1 LVSEPRARDAGS
13 PTHHFL
19 SEQLDRRELA
29 LVIGGL
35 MLSLFL
41 ASLNQSI
48 VNTAIPRIV
57 AELNGFETYAWIIT
71 AYMLTSTSV
80 IPIVGKLGDLYGRK
94 PFLIGGAAYF
104 VVTTALCGLAQNMPQ
119 LIVLRA
125 LQGLGGGVLMSTAF
139 AAIAYVLPP
148 TQRARMQGLFTGVFA
163 LSSVLGPLLG
173 GYLTDS
179 LSWRAVFYV
188 NVPFGMAALLLLWR
202 AYPEK
207 HRQSTRRLPIDV
219 RGAVVLVIATVML
232 LLALSWGGHGYAW
245 GSPLILGLFAG
256 TLLALVVF
264 LWIETRAAD
273 PILPLGMFRNNVI
286 AISAFGATVQSMG
299 IFGSA
304 VFIPL
309 FVQGVIGTNATVSG
323 SIVAP
328 MTVTMLLASVTN
340 GQLIARTGRYKPFAL
355 GGFLVGT
362 GGLFVLSTMGT
373 NATYTAIVLDMLLL
387 GLGLGFVGPTLTLA
401 SQSAAGPS
409 ELGVVTSLLQ
419 FGRSVGNTIGT
430 AIFGSILTLRF
441 LPEMQAALP
450 EEVATALPGPVLA
463 MTHNPQALLD
473 PAASATLSLAVA
485 QSLPGMPE
493 AVDLVFGALRSGLAG
508 SLHWVFLASA
518 CVFGSGFL
526 ASLFLREVPIPGHRG
541 PVPAAASRLLPIP
554 AKPAEQAACQH

>member
-1 LVSEPRARDAGS
+1 LAVS
-13 PTHHFL
+13 PTHQYL
-19 SEQLDRRELA
+19 SEQIGRRELW
-29 LVIGGL
+29 LTIGGL
-35 MLSLFL
+35 MMSLFL

-104 VVTTALCGLAQNMPQ
+104 VVTTTLCGLAQNMPQ
-119 LIVLRA
+119 LIMLRA

-148 TQRARMQGLFTGVFA
+148 AQRARMQGLFTGVFA
-163 LSSVLGPLLG
+163 LSSVLGPLVG
-173 GYLTDS
+173 GYLTDT

-188 NVPFGMAALLLLWR
+188 TVPFGIAALVLLWR
-202 AYPEK
+202 AYPERHQPLTK
-207 HRQSTRRLPIDV
+207 RLPIDLQ
-219 RGAVVLVIATVML
+219 GAGVLVATTVL
-232 LLALSWGGHGYAW
+232 LLLGLSWGGHGYAW
-245 GSPLILGLFAG
+245 TSPFIVSLFGGA
-256 TLLALVVF
+256 LLSLALF
-264 LWIETRAAD
+264 LWIEAHAVD
-273 PILPLGMFRNNVI
+273 PILPLGMFRDNVI
-286 AISAFGATVQSMG
+286 AISTFGAAVQSMG
-299 IFGSA
+299 VFGSA

-328 MTVTMLLASVTN
+328 MTVTMLIASVTN

-362 GGLFVLSTMGT
+362 AGLLVLSMMGT
-373 NATYTAIVLDMLLL
+373 DASYFAIVLDMLLI

-401 SQSAAGPS
+401 SQSAARPG

-419 FGRSVGNTIGT
+419 FARSIGNTMGT

-441 LPEMQAALP
+441 IPEMQAVLP
-450 EEVATALPGPVLA
+450 DHVATALPDPVLA
-463 MTHNPQALLD
+463 MIQNPQALLD
-473 PAASATLSLAVA
+473 PTAAATLGLALV
-485 QSLPGMPE
+485 QTFPTTPE
-493 AVDLVFGALRSGLAG
+493 AGDLVFGALRGGLAG
-508 SLHWVFLASA
+508 SLHWVFLSSA
-518 CVFGSGFL
+518 FVFGSGFL
-526 ASLFLREVPIPGHRG
+526 ASLFLREVPIPGRG
-541 PVPAAASRLLPIP
+541 LRTTSAPSPDLARSGRTDSPPALTV
-554 AKPAEQAACQH
+554 

>member
-1 LVSEPRARDAGS
+1 
-13 PTHHFL
+13 
-19 SEQLDRRELA
+19 
-29 LVIGGL
+29 
-35 MLSLFL
+35 MSLFL

-57 AELNGFETYAWIIT
+57 AELNGFDTYAWIIT

-104 VVTTALCGLAQNMPQ
+104 VVTTTLCGLAQNMPQ

-148 TQRARMQGLFTGVFA
+148 GQRARMQGLFTGVFA
-163 LSSVLGPLLG
+163 LSSVLGPLVG

-188 NVPFGMAALLLLWR
+188 TVPFGVAALLLLWR
-202 AYPEK
+202 AYPERHQPAK
-207 HRQSTRRLPIDV
+207 RLPIDIQ
-219 RGAVVLVIATVML
+219 GAAVLVVTTVLL

-245 GSPLILGLFAG
+245 TSPFIVGLFCGA
-256 TLLALVVF
+256 LLSLAMF
-264 LWIETRAAD
+264 LWIEAHAID

-286 AISAFGATVQSMG
+286 AISTFGAAVQSMG
-299 IFGSA
+299 VFGSA

-328 MTVTMLLASVTN
+328 MTITMLIASVTN

-362 GGLFVLSTMGT
+362 GGLLLLSTMGT
-373 NATYTAIVLDMLLL
+373 DASYFAIVLDMLLI

-401 SQSAAGPS
+401 SQSAARPG

-419 FGRSVGNTIGT
+419 FARSIGNTMGT

-441 LPEMQAALP
+441 IPEMQAVLPSRVASALP
-450 EEVATALPGPVLA
+450 EPVQA
-463 MTHNPQALLD
+463 MIENPQALLD
-473 PAASATLSLAVA
+473 PTAAASLGLALV
-485 QSLPGMPE
+485 QTFPGTPE
-493 AVDLVFGALRSGLAG
+493 AGDLVFGALRGGLAG
-508 SLHWVFLASA
+508 SLHWVFLSSA
-518 CVFGSGFL
+518 FVFGSGFL
-526 ASLFLREVPIPGHRG
+526 ASLFLHEVPIPGRG
-541 PVPAAASRLLPIP
+541 QRARSSAPSPSPDLARSARTDSPPALTV
-554 AKPAEQAACQH
+554 

>member
-1 LVSEPRARDAGS
+1 LAVS
-13 PTHHFL
+13 PTHHYL
-19 SEQLDRRELA
+19 SEQIGRRELW
-29 LVIGGL
+29 LTIGGL
-35 MLSLFL
+35 MMSLFL

-57 AELNGFETYAWIIT
+57 AELNGFDTYAWIIT

-148 TQRARMQGLFTGVFA
+148 AQRARMQGLFTGVFA
-163 LSSVLGPLLG
+163 LSSVLGPLVG

-188 NVPFGMAALLLLWR
+188 TVPFGVAALVLLWR
-202 AYPEK
+202 AYPER
-207 HRQSTRRLPIDV
+207 HQPLATRLPIDIQ
-219 RGAVVLVIATVML
+219 GAGVLVVTTVL
-232 LLALSWGGHGYAW
+232 LLLGLSWGGHGYAW
-245 GSPLILGLFAG
+245 TSPFVVSLFGGA
-256 TLLALVVF
+256 LLSLALF
-264 LWIETRAAD
+264 LWIEAHAVD
-273 PILPLGMFRNNVI
+273 PILPLGMFRDNVI
-286 AISAFGATVQSMG
+286 AISTFGAAVQSMG
-299 IFGSA
+299 VFGSA

-328 MTVTMLLASVTN
+328 MTVTMLIASVTN

-362 GGLFVLSTMGT
+362 GGLLVLSMMGT
-373 NATYTAIVLDMLLL
+373 DASYFAIVLDMLLI

-401 SQSAAGPS
+401 SQSAARPG

-419 FGRSVGNTIGT
+419 FARSIGNTMGT

-450 EEVATALPGPVLA
+450 DRVATALPDPVLA
-463 MTHNPQALLD
+463 MIQNPQALLD
-473 PAASATLSLAVA
+473 PTAAATLGLALV
-485 QSLPGMPE
+485 QTFPTTPE
-493 AVDLVFGALRSGLAG
+493 TGELVFGALRGGLAG
-508 SLHWVFLASA
+508 SLHWVFLSSA

-526 ASLFLREVPIPGHRG
+526 ASLFLREVPIPGRGLRG
-541 PVPAAASRLLPIP
+541 PASAPSPSPDLARSGRTDSPPALTV
-554 AKPAEQAACQH
+554 